1 MTRLG
6 VFVLGLLWK
15 KLIIFKPLTKL
26 ICLPVMMRPTY
37 CKIPLHTN
45 PYDEKDAG
53 TECDPVARVVDQR
66 PDVVV
71 GEEEV
76 VGEGKVISHNLQH
89 GKYDMQT
96 AIVKG

>member
-6 VFVLGLLWK
+6 VFFLGLPWK
-15 KLIIFKPLTKL
+15 DQIFFNPQTKL
-26 ICLPVMMRPTY
+26 LCLPVMMRPTY
-37 CKIPLHTN
+37 SQIPLHAH

-71 GEEEV
+71 GKEEV
-76 VGEGKVISHNLQH
+76 VGEGKVISYNLQH

-96 AIVKG
+96 ERG

>member
-6 VFVLGLLWK
+6 VFVLGLPWK
-15 KLIIFKPLTKL
+15 NLIIFKPQTKL

-37 CKIPLHTN
+37 SQIPLHAD
-45 PYDEKDAG
+45 PYDEEDAG
-53 TECDPVARVVDQR
+53 TECDPVARVVDQW

-76 VGEGKVISHNLQH
+76 VGEWKVISHNLQH
-89 GKYDMQT
+89 CKYDMQT
-96 AIVKG
+96 ATG